1 MDSIASGGALHP
13 AVGCQCLIFPTLNP
27 LCRARR
33 AISRDIKAKVVP
45 FLDDVDPFAQL
56 VGSVN
61 TVVRRGDRLVG
72 YNTDADGFRQ
82 AVTAG
87 VAASGVDVRAAM
99 VYGYGGVTNVVVH
112 VLKELGYAV
121 ALTGRR
127 PEEAKR
133 RAAELGCDTFVA
145 GAGGAAAEGERRYE
159 LLINAAPV
167 TDAALGDAVGML
179 EALAQGVRV
188 VFDHEM
194 PGACLR
200 EHCAVHG
207 IHHIPGVAMYYP
219 QMYRQWELFLEQE
232 GVAKAEIPGL
242 IAQAES

>member
-1 MDSIASGGALHP
+1 M
-13 AVGCQCLIFPTLNP
+13 
-27 LCRARR
+27 
-33 AISRDIKAKVVP
+33 VP

-127 PEEAKR
+127 PEAKPQRARVR
-133 RAAELGCDTFVA
+133 RLLWGLRYPIQTNRQFSFHAMRA
-145 GAGGAAAEGERRYE
+145 G
-159 LLINAAPV
+159 V
-167 TDAALGDAVGML
+167 CM
-179 EALAQGVRV
+179 
-188 VFDHEM
+188 
-194 PGACLR
+194 
-200 EHCAVHG
+200 
-207 IHHIPGVAMYYP
+207 
-219 QMYRQWELFLEQE
+219 
-232 GVAKAEIPGL
+232 
-242 IAQAES
+242 